1 MDAGAGLRRA
11 MEELPAID
19 QHAHLLAGPEAGY
32 TLFDGLSESRHAG
45 QREEVRRHPSF
56 GRAMRHLAEAVGVAP
71 EEEALAAARREAG
84 FESWTARLLEACR
97 LEGMLVD
104 DGFSFPGAL
113 PVTEHAALVRCPVRR
128 LVRLEAVA
136 EGAAGEWP
144 VFRALREEFRGRLAA
159 ALEQG
164 AVGFKTIA
172 AYRCGLDLPPPDASL
187 ATDAYRHWRRSGSA
201 RLSDAQLISFFLAEA
216 LDVLSGRP
224 VPLQV
229 HTGLG
234 DADLALH
241 RADPSRLGPLLAE
254 AQRVGVPVV
263 LLHCYPFVRQAAW
276 LAATHP
282 HVHIDLSLALLLAGH
297 RGAELVAEALEL
309 APASR
314 LLFATDA
321 ARTPEVFYLATRWWR
336 DALAGALGRLV
347 GEGEVGEEQALEWA
361 GLVLAGNARRLY
373 GLANWK
379 AERGA

>member
-1 MDAGAGLRRA
+1 MGAALRGA
-11 MEELPAID
+11 VEEIPALD
-19 QHAHLLAGPEAGY
+19 QHAHLLAGPESGY
-32 TLFDGLSESRHAG
+32 SLLDGLSESRDAG

-56 GRAMRHLAEAVGVAP
+56 GRAVRHLAEAIGVEP
-71 EEEALAAARREAG
+71 EEGALATARQAAG
-84 FESWTARLLEACR
+84 FESWTARLLGACR

-104 DGFSFPGAL
+104 DGFHFPGAL
-113 PVTEHAALVRCPVRR
+113 SLAGHAELVGCPVGR
-128 LVRLEAVA
+128 LVRLEAAA
-136 EGAAGEWP
+136 EEAAGEWP
-144 VFRALREEFRGRLAA
+144 SFGAMREEYRRRLAE

-164 AVGFKTIA
+164 AVGVKTIA
-172 AYRCGLDLPPPDASL
+172 AYRCGLDLPPPEVSQAG
-187 ATDAYRHWRRSGSA
+187 DAYRHWRRSGEA
-201 RLSDAQLISFFLAEA
+201 RLTDARLISFLLAEA
-216 LDVLSGRP
+216 LDVLAGGP

-241 RADPSRLGPLLAE
+241 RADPSRLGPLLAQ
-254 AQRVGVPVV
+254 AQRVDVPVV

-282 HVHIDLSLALLLAGH
+282 HVHLDLSLALLLAGH

-321 ARTPEVFYLATRWWR
+321 SRTPEVFYLATRWWR
-336 DALAGALGRLV
+336 DALAGALSRLV
-347 GEGEVGEEQALEWA
+347 GDGEVGEGQALEWA

-379 AERGA
+379 AERSA